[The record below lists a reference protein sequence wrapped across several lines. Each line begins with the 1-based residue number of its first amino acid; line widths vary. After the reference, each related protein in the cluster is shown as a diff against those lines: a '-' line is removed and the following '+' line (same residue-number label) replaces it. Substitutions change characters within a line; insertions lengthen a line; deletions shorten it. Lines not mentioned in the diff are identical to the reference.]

1 MNNKMEE
8 NTEERKG
15 GGDMSGTK
23 KGREMIFTRVVA
35 EHDVNERRV

>member
-8 NTEERKG
+8 NAREGGRRGYGWDEEKRG
-15 GGDMSGTK
+15 
-23 KGREMIFTRVVA
+23 MIFARVVA